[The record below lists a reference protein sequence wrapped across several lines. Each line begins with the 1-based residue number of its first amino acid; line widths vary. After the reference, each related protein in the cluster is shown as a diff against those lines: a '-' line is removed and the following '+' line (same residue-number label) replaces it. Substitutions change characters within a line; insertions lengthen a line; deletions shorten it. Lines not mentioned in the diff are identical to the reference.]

1 MTDSRPTTAPQPL
14 DSSDSAVPA
23 RLSSSGSAVPARLST
38 SESAVPARLSVPARA
53 LRALILAYQ
62 WLFSWRPSPCRYV
75 PTCSSYALEA
85 VEVHGFA
92 KGTWLGVRRIGRCHP
107 WGSHGFDPVP
117 PAAPTTPVGKV
128 AS

>member
-1 MTDSRPTTAPQPL
+1 VA
-14 DSSDSAVPA
+14 
-23 RLSSSGSAVPARLST
+23 
-38 SESAVPARLSVPARA
+38 ARA

-92 KGTWLGVRRIGRCHP
+92 KGGWLGVRRICRCHP

-117 PAAPTTPVGKV
+117 PASAANAARQNGPLPNAPQGKV